1 MRSFSY
7 TVHYSTGSKALREE
21 CKNQGLILWKW
32 RSVMLKNKVAI
43 VTGGSRGIG
52 KAIVK
57 CFAREEARLCVTA
70 LDKNRLETFI
80 ESLREKDVNC
90 IGVVAHSTR
99 EDEVKEMV
107 EETVE
112 TFGKVDILV
121 NNAGGGSPL
130 VSIED
135 IELEEW
141 ERIIR
146 NNLTGTYV
154 CCKAVIPHMKKQK
167 SGKIVNISSIAGRF
181 FSQMSGPNYAS
192 AKAGIQ
198 GLTRQLA
205 RELGPFNIMVNAVAP
220 GITLTERVE
229 KKWLTRTKKYRDQIL
244 SMIPLGH
251 LAAPK
256 DVAGPVLFL
265 ASSLSDYVTGVT
277 LDINGGFYMA

>member
-1 MRSFSY
+1 
-7 TVHYSTGSKALREE
+7 
-21 CKNQGLILWKW
+21 
-32 RSVMLKNKVAI
+32 MLEDKVAI

-52 KAIVK
+52 KAIAEL
-57 CFAREEARLCVTA
+57 FANQGARLCVTA
-70 LDKNRLETFI
+70 LDKNRLDAFI
-80 ESLREKDVNC
+80 KTLKEGKVDC
-90 IGVVAHSTR
+90 IGVVANATS
-99 EDEVKEMV
+99 EGEVGDMV
-107 EETVE
+107 KKTVE

-135 IELEEW
+135 IDLGEW

-146 NNLTGTYV
+146 NNLTATYI

-167 SGKIVNISSIAGRF
+167 GGKIVNLSSVAGRF
-181 FSQMSGPNYAS
+181 FSQLSGPNYVA

-205 RELGPFNIMVNAVAP
+205 KELGPFNITVNAVAP
-220 GITLTERVE
+220 GATLTERVE
-229 KKWLTRTKKYRDQIL
+229 KKWLTRTQDYRDRIL

-251 LAAPK
+251 LARPE

-265 ASSLSDYVTGVT
+265 VSNLSDYVTGVT
-277 LDINGGFYMA
+277 LDVNGGFYMA